1 MWCIPPRSNAEFV
14 AAMEDVLEVYERPYD
29 ARRPQVCVDET
40 CKQLVGE
47 PRPPLAAGPGRSLR
61 YDFEYVRNGTANL
74 FLAFEPLAG
83 QRRVAVTAR
92 RCRGDWA
99 QFIRDLLDGP
109 YRDADKV
116 VLVMD
121 QLNVHSVASL
131 YERFEPAEAR
141 RIAQKLEIHFTPK
154 HGSWLNMAEIDL
166 SVLSRQC
173 LGQRMPDQSH
183 LERAVAHWQTERN
196 RRRCAVD
203 WRFTNA
209 DARIR
214 LKRLY
219 PSFHL

>member
-1 MWCIPPRSNAEFV
+1 MMRA
-14 AAMEDVLEVYERPYD
+14 
-29 ARRPQVCVDET
+29 ARRSVWM
-40 CKQLVGE
+40 
-47 PRPPLAAGPGRSLR
+47 RPASSWWANPGLR
-61 YDFEYVRNGTANL
+61 WRPVRAVPCGTTLSMSA
-74 FLAFEPLAG
+74 
-83 QRRVAVTAR
+83 TAR

>member
-14 AAMEDVLEVYERPYD
+14 AAMEDVLEVYQRPYD
-29 ARRPQVCVDET
+29 PLRPQVCVDET

-47 PRPPLAAGPGRSLR
+47 TRLPLLAGPGRPLR

-83 QRRVAVTAR
+83 QRQVAVTATR
-92 RCRGDWA
+92 RRTDWA
-99 QFIRDLLDGP
+99 QFIRDLVDGP
-109 YRDADKV
+109 YHDADKV

-121 QLNVHSVASL
+121 QLNVHSTASL
-131 YERFEPAEAR
+131 YERFDPAEAR

-166 SVLSRQC
+166 SALSRQC
-173 LGQRMPDQSH
+173 LGERIPDRPH
-183 LERAVAHWQTERN
+183 LEREIALWQAERN

-214 LKRLY
+214 LKHLY
-219 PSFHL
+219 PSFQV

>member
-14 AAMEDVLEVYERPYD
+14 AAMEDVLDVYEQPYD
-29 ARRPQVCVDET
+29 PRRPQVCVDET
-40 CKQLVGE
+40 CKQLVGAT
-47 PRPPLAAGPGRSLR
+47 RAPLAASPGQPLR

-83 QRRVAVTAR
+83 QRQVAVTATR
-92 RCRGDWA
+92 RRSDWA
-99 QFIRDLLDGP
+99 QFIRDLVDGP
-109 YRDADKV
+109 YRDADRV

-121 QLNVHSVASL
+121 QLNIHSVASL
-131 YERFEPAEAR
+131 YECFEPAEAR
-141 RIAQKLEIHFTPK
+141 RLAQKLEIHFTPK

-166 SVLSRQC
+166 SILSRQC
-173 LGQRMPDQSH
+173 LGRRIPDRLH
-183 LERAVAHWQTERN
+183 LERGVALWQAERN
-196 RRRCAVD
+196 RRRSAVD
-203 WRFTNA
+203 WRFTNS